1 MRSLVNPII
10 VIVLTSLATC
20 LGACSKESK
29 TTATPSQEAQSSSLL
44 EVPLLKKIPASAV
57 GFLVSDLSGE
67 GYKKFKTS
75 PWFNDM
81 PLESAMGELERAGAD
96 PEQKKV
102 VEALTQ
108 FLKKLGAITPDG
120 KTNVDQVISSL
131 VVVADQPVSQTDEL
145 DLAAYIAAAGTT
157 NLKDKLPV
165 LRDALKELG
174 ASIKEDTVQG
184 ADAFVASLPKSSDDD
199 SEAGEFTLHVG
210 ASEKLLGISD
220 AKTLVE
226 NLFATSEINGIQKI
240 RELPEFKRAEVAV
253 RGTEAPLFLGFVSAA
268 KLLPAA
274 KAVTKKD
281 GVSGKELR
289 ATLGGDDSEADS
301 SEDQEEAQ
309 AEDFNPQEVPIDGV
323 VVSQGIDQGIVTRGG
338 VAVTAKTDSQ
348 RTIFAAL
355 NEGALPAAA
364 KDLPADMALALA
376 LDTRSIAKVE
386 SLLKDLENG
395 GAVPA
400 LPQIKALKGLTLGIR
415 NNDAGSPIPELVV
428 ALESEKRDELAAT
441 LEELFG
447 AGLKSAGQEATW
459 MSKDIAGSSTRYFTT
474 LLGVG
479 LFISKPSGS
488 NSVLVTSSERA
499 VKDMLNV
506 SSGAPKLQPATTN
519 ANKTG
524 SLYLNFTEV
533 ANVLD
538 SVKSSL
544 AMFTGGAS
552 DIDKALDSAKF
563 RKMGVSSST
572 LGYQDGVFVIESTL
586 VKPAGK

>member
-1 MRSLVNPII
+1 MTSLV
-10 VIVLTSLATC
+10 AC
-20 LGACSKESK
+20 LGGCSKESK
-29 TTATPSQEAQSSSLL
+29 TTVAPSQEARSSALL

-67 GYKKFKTS
+67 GYQKFKAS
-75 PWFNDM
+75 PWFDNM

-96 PEQKKV
+96 AEQKKV

-120 KTNVDQVISSL
+120 KTNIDQVISSL
-131 VVVADQPVSQTDEL
+131 VVVADQPANQANEFH
-145 DLAAYIAAAGTT
+145 LAAYIAAAGAT
-157 NLKDKLPV
+157 NLKEKLPV

-174 ASIKEDTVQG
+174 ATVKEDTVQG
-184 ADAFVASLPKSSDDD
+184 ADAFVATLPKSSEEDE
-199 SEAGEFTLHVG
+199 EAGGFTLHVG

-220 AKTLVE
+220 AKPLVE
-226 NLFATSEINGIQKI
+226 NLFAASERNGIQNI

-274 KAVTKKD
+274 QSAAKKAAD
-281 GVSGKELR
+281 GGKELR
-289 ATLGGDDSEADS
+289 ATL
-301 SEDQEEAQ
+301 SEDGSEEAASEDEGADQ
-309 AEDFNPQEVPIDGV
+309 VEDFNPQEVPIDAV
-323 VVSQGIDQGIVTRGG
+323 VVSQGIDQGMVTRGG

-355 NEGALPAAA
+355 NAGVLPAAA

-376 LDTRSIAKVE
+376 LDTRSIAKVD
-386 SLLKDLENG
+386 SLFKDLENS

-415 NNDAGSPIPELVV
+415 NNDAGSPIPELVI
-428 ALESEKRDELAAT
+428 ALESDKRDELAAT
-441 LEELFG
+441 LEELLG
-447 AGLKSAGQEATW
+447 TGLKSAGQEANW
-459 MSKDIAGSSTRYFTT
+459 MSKDIAGSPTRYFTT

-479 LFISKPSGS
+479 LFISKPAGS

-499 VKDMLNV
+499 VKDILNV
-506 SSGAPKLQPATTN
+506 SSGAPKLQPASVS

-552 DIDKALDSAKF
+552 DIDKTLDSAKF

-586 VKPAGK
+586 VKQAGK